1 MTSVIPYDTL
11 EALPILSVEDLNL
24 LGTECP
30 YLETLALDMPRTTE
44 WPSAHLTALA
54 HHPKLRSLTLYTANN
69 TTQQSTLQINTSTA
83 KSLFLRLRALKRGQ
97 PLEKLH
103 LNLGEWGR
111 IRYKCAGECLH
122 PMDERCGNLF
132 TCEIEPGTT
141 TGRVV
146 VRDEREVMRGKMTE
160 EDWVAFKQFE

>member
-1 MTSVIPYDTL
+1 
-11 EALPILSVEDLNL
+11 
-24 LGTECP
+24 
-30 YLETLALDMPRTTE
+30 MPRTTE

-54 HHPKLRSLTLYTANN
+54 HHPKLRSLTLYTGNN
-69 TTQQSTLQINTSTA
+69 STQQNTLQINASTA

-97 PLEKLH
+97 PLEKLQ

-122 PMDERCGNLF
+122 PMNERCGNLF

-146 VRDEREVMRGKMTE
+146 VRDEREVTRGKMTE